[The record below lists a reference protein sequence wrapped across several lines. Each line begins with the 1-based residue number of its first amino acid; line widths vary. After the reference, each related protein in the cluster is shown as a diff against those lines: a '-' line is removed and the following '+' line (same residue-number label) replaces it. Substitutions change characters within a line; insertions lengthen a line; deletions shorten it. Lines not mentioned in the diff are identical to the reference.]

1 MRRRAR
7 SILAVGALLIGG
19 AGFAPIAQAQPAG
32 PAAADTDEVKVFRA
46 DVTQEQ
52 VPLLLA
58 AGQDGHELGEQVPD
72 RGTATVEVYLT
83 GRQADKLEKQ
93 GVDLTEH
100 TLSTGAEKRVG
111 DAAEGVFRPY
121 SGSGGLKEETL
132 RTARENPGLTKVVSI
147 GRTVKGQDIL
157 ALKLTRQAK
166 KSKDGSRPAVLY
178 MSNQHAREWIT
189 PEMTRRLLHHYLD
202 NYKKDR
208 RIRELVDS
216 TELWFVL
223 SANPDGYDYTFENT
237 DNRLWRKNLR
247 DVNGDGSIGTGD
259 GVDLNRN
266 FAYKWGYDN
275 EGSSPNPTSQT
286 YRGAGPGS
294 EPETKALDAFEKR
307 IGFTYGI
314 NYHSA
319 AELLL
324 YGVGWQVATNTPD
337 DVLYKALAGTPE
349 NSAIP
354 GYHPQVSSELYTTN
368 GEADGHAANVN
379 GMAMFTPEMSTCQT
393 ASAVDPGDEWNAGD
407 CQSGFNFP
415 DDERLIQQEFAKN
428 IPFALSVAETAAHPD
443 RPSSSVGLDAPDFT
457 PAPFTTSYSR
467 GAGQEVSV
475 VVRKSVR
482 HKELRYR
489 VNGGRTHEVALRPW
503 RGGET
508 YGGEDN
514 LYFDEYR
521 AKVKD
526 GDAGDKVEVWFTGE
540 TKSGRGTRSEH
551 FTYTVAE
558 RPRAD
563 VLVVTE
569 EAQEAQ
575 GSQDAQETQG
585 SRDAREAKKA
595 EGARASHA
603 QVYVDALKANGHR
616 AAVWDVAAQG
626 APDALGVLGH
636 FGTVVHHTGAAVPG
650 NATQLQLRAFLNEGG
665 ELIEAG
671 ERAGGNVD
679 LGGGTLSDDFSQY
692 YLGAYTRTSTTGATG
707 FTGSGRLDGAGG
719 ALGDAPGNPLDNA
732 GTYSVTSDELPA
744 DTYPRFAS
752 EGAGKFAGTINPY
765 GPYAG
770 DWMAAAVHTD
780 DAYKRLTRTVD
791 LTGVNASDRPTLR
804 TELLW
809 DTERGYDHALV
820 EAHTTGAD
828 DWTTL
833 PEEGGATATA
843 VPAECEAGFYLDD
856 HPWLEH
862 YLTQSDDGCTATGTT
877 GRWNSLTGSSGGWRQ
892 AGFDL
897 SAYAGKSVEVS
908 IAYVTDP
915 GSGGRGVLADETS
928 LVVGGTATA
937 TEGFETSL
945 GAWQVSGPPAGSP
958 AVLKDW
964 ARTGTLF
971 QTYGAVTTDDTVL
984 LGFGLEHLTDPAA
997 RAALVRKALRAL
1009 DE

>member
-19 AGFAPIAQAQPAG
+19 ASFAPVAQARPADPG
-32 PAAADTDEVKVFRA
+32 TPDADEVKVFRA
-46 DVTQEQ
+46 DVTQQQ

-58 AGQDGHELGEQVPD
+58 AGQDAHELGERVPD
-72 RGTATVEVYLT
+72 GGTAAVEVLLT
-83 GRQADKLEKQ
+83 DRQAKALEKK

-100 TLSTGAEKRVG
+100 TLSARAANRVE
-111 DAAEGVFRPY
+111 AAADGVFRPY
-121 SGSGGLKEETL
+121 SGSNGLQEEIL
-132 RTARENPGLTKVVSI
+132 RTAQQNPGLTKVVSI
-147 GRTVKGQDIL
+147 GKTVRGQDIL
-157 ALKLTRQAK
+157 ALKLTRNAK
-166 KSKDGSRPAVLY
+166 KAKDGSRPSVLY

-189 PEMTRRLLHHYLD
+189 PEMTRRLMHHYLD
-202 NYKKDR
+202 NYTKDR
-208 RIRELVDS
+208 RVKKIVDS

-223 SANPDGYDYTFENT
+223 SANPDGYDYTFQ
-237 DNRLWRKNLR
+237 DPANRLWRKNLR
-247 DVNGDGSIGTGD
+247 DVNGDGVIGTGD

-266 FAYKWGYDN
+266 FAYKWGYDD
-275 EGSSPNPTSQT
+275 EGSSPNPTSET
-286 YRGAGPGS
+286 YRGASPAS
-294 EPETKALDAFEKR
+294 EPETKALDAFQKR
-307 IGFTYGI
+307 IGFKYGI

-337 DVLYKALAGTPE
+337 DVLYKALAGTPD

-393 ASAVDPGDEWNAGD
+393 ASDVDPDDQWNARD
-407 CQSGFNFP
+407 CRSGFTFP
-415 DDERLIQQEFAKN
+415 DDEKLIQQEFAKN
-428 IPFALSVAETAAHPD
+428 VPFALSVAETASHPD
-443 RPSSSVGLDAPDFT
+443 RPSSAVGLEAADFT
-457 PAPFTTSYSR
+457 PAAFTTSYSR
-467 GAGQEVSV
+467 GADQEVSV
-475 VVRKSVR
+475 VARKTVRD
-482 HKELRYR
+482 KELKYR
-489 VNGGRTHEVALRPW
+489 VNGGRTLDMALKPW

-526 GDAGDKVEVWFTGE
+526 GVPGDKVEVWFTGE
-540 TKSGRGTRSEH
+540 TPQGRKVSSTH

-563 VLVVTE
+563 VLVVAE
-569 EAQEAQ
+569 
-575 GSQDAQETQG
+575 
-585 SRDAREAKKA
+585 
-595 EGARASHA
+595 EGAKAT
-603 QVYVDALKANGHR
+603 QTQTYVDALRASGRR
-616 AAVWDVAAQG
+616 AAVWDVATQG

-636 FGTVVHHTGAAVPG
+636 FDTVVHYTGAATPG

-665 ELIEAG
+665 RLIEAG
-671 ERAGGNVD
+671 ERAGGSVD
-679 LGGGTLSDDFSQY
+679 LGDGTPSNDFSQY
-692 YLGAYTRTSTTGATG
+692 YLGAYTRTSTSGATG
-707 FTGSGRLDGAGG
+707 FTGSGKLAGTSG
-719 ALGDAPGNPLDNA
+719 ALGGAPGNPLDTA
-732 GTYSVTSDELPA
+732 GTYSVTSDELPVA
-744 DTYPRFAS
+744 GYPQFAS
-752 EGAGKFAGTINPY
+752 AGAGRFAGTVNPY

-770 DWMAAAVHTD
+770 DWMVAAVHTD

-791 LTGVNASDRPTLR
+791 LTGVTAADRPTLR
-804 TELLW
+804 TQLLW

-820 EAHTTGAD
+820 EAHTTGAG

-833 PEEGGATATA
+833 PEAGGATGTA
-843 VPAECEAGFYLDD
+843 VPEECGAGFYMGE

-862 YLTQSDDGCTATGTT
+862 YLTQTDEGCTAAGTT
-877 GRWNSLTGSSGGWRQ
+877 GQWNSLTGSSGGWRQ
-892 AGFDL
+892 VEFDL

-908 IAYVTDP
+908 VAYVTDP
-915 GSGGRGVLADETS
+915 GSGGRGVLADEAS
-928 LVVGGTATA
+928 LVVGGTATG

-945 GAWQVSGPPAGSP
+945 GAWQVPGPPAGSP

-984 LGFGLEHLTDPAA
+984 LGFGLEHLTAPAD
-997 RAALVRKALRAL
+997 RAALVRQALRAL

>member
-7 SILAVGALLIGG
+7 SILAVGALLLGG
-19 AGFAPIAQAQPAG
+19 AGFAPVAQAQPAS
-32 PAAADTDEVKVFRA
+32 PETPDADEVKVFRA

-58 AGQDGHELGEQVPD
+58 AGQDGHELTERVPD

-83 GRQADKLEKQ
+83 DQQADKLEKQ

-100 TLSTGAEKRVG
+100 SLSGRAEKRVE
-111 DAAEGVFRPY
+111 DAADGVFRPY
-121 SGSGGLKEETL
+121 SGSGGLREEIL
-132 RTARENPGLTKVVSI
+132 RTARQNPRLTKVVSI
-147 GRTVKGQDIL
+147 GKTVNGQDIL
-157 ALKLTRQAK
+157 ALKLTKNAK
-166 KSKDGSRPAVLY
+166 ESKDGSKPSVLY

-189 PEMTRRLLHHYLD
+189 PEMTRRLMHHYLD
-202 NYKKDR
+202 KYDEDR
-208 RIRELVDS
+208 RIRKLVDS
-216 TELWFVL
+216 TELWFLL

-247 DVNGDGSIGTGD
+247 DNNGDGALGAGD

-266 FAYKWGYDN
+266 FAYKWGYDD

-286 YRGAGPGS
+286 YRGAGPNS
-294 EPETKALDAFEKR
+294 EPETKALDRFQKR

-324 YGVGWQVATNTPD
+324 YGVGWQVATDTPD

-379 GMAMFTPEMSTCQT
+379 GTAMFTPEMSTCQT
-393 ASAVDPGDEWNAGD
+393 VSEQDPDDEWNAAD

-415 DDERLIQQEFAKN
+415 DDEKLIQQEFAKN
-428 IPFALSVAETAAHPD
+428 IPFALSVAESAAHPD
-443 RPSSSVGLDAPDFT
+443 RPSSSVGLDAADFT
-457 PAPFTTSYSR
+457 PDAFTTSYAR
-467 GAGQEVSV
+467 GADQEVSV
-475 VVRKSVR
+475 VARKAVRD
-482 HKELRYR
+482 KELKYR
-489 VNGGRTHEVALRPW
+489 VNGGRTHDVRLKPW

-521 AKVKD
+521 AKIRHGET
-526 GDAGDKVEVWFTGE
+526 GDRVEVWFTGE
-540 TKSGRGTRSEH
+540 TKGGKRTASEH
-551 FTYTVAE
+551 FTYKVAQ
-558 RPRAD
+558 RPGAD
-563 VLVVTE
+563 VLVVAE
-569 EAQEAQ
+569 
-575 GSQDAQETQG
+575 
-585 SRDAREAKKA
+585 
-595 EGARASHA
+595 EGAKATQTRT
-603 QVYVDALKANGHR
+603 YVDALRANGKR
-616 AAVWDVAAQG
+616 AAVWDVATQG

-636 FGTVVHHTGAAVPG
+636 FDTVVHYTGAAVPG

-665 ELIEAG
+665 RLIEAG
-671 ERAGGNVD
+671 EQAGGDVD
-679 LGGGTLSDDFSQY
+679 LGGGSLSDDFSQY
-692 YLGAYTRTSTTGATG
+692 YLGAYTRTSTAGATG
-707 FTGSGRLDGAGG
+707 FTGTGRLDGATG
-719 ALGDAPGNPLDNA
+719 AFGAAPGNPLDAA

-744 DTYPRFAS
+744 DTYPQFAS
-752 EGAGKFAGTINPY
+752 EGAGKFAGTVNPY

-770 DWMAAAVHTD
+770 AWMAAAVHTD

-791 LTGVNASDRPTLR
+791 LTGVTAADRPTLR
-804 TELLW
+804 TQLLW

-833 PEEGGATATA
+833 PEAGGATGTA
-843 VPAECEAGFYLDD
+843 VPAECGAGFYIGG

-862 YLTQSDDGCTATGTT
+862 YLTLSDDGCTATGTT
-877 GRWNSLTGSSGGWRQ
+877 GQWNSLTGASGGWRQ
-892 AGFDL
+892 VEFDL
-897 SAYAGKSVEVS
+897 SAYAGKSVDVS

-915 GSGGRGVLADETS
+915 GSGGRGVLADEAS
-928 LVVGGTATA
+928 LVVGSTATG

-945 GAWQVSGPPAGSP
+945 GAWRVSGPPAGSP

-984 LGFGLEHLTDPAA
+984 LGFGLEHLTEPAA
-997 RAALVRKALRAL
+997 RAALVRQALRAL

>member
-7 SILAVGALLIGG
+7 SILAVGALLLGG
-19 AGFAPIAQAQPAG
+19 AGFAPVAQAQPAS
-32 PAAADTDEVKVFRA
+32 PETPDADEVKVFRA

-58 AGQDGHELGEQVPD
+58 AGQDGHELTERVPD

-83 GRQADKLEKQ
+83 DQQADKLEKQ

-100 TLSTGAEKRVG
+100 SLSGRAEKRVE
-111 DAAEGVFRPY
+111 DAADGVFRPY
-121 SGSGGLKEETL
+121 SGSGGLREEIL
-132 RTARENPGLTKVVSI
+132 RTARQNPRLTKVVSI
-147 GRTVKGQDIL
+147 GKTVNGQDIL
-157 ALKLTRQAK
+157 ALKLTKNAK
-166 KSKDGSRPAVLY
+166 ESKDGSRPSVLY

-189 PEMTRRLLHHYLD
+189 PEMTRRLMHHYLD
-202 NYKKDR
+202 KYDEDR
-208 RIRELVDS
+208 RIRKLVDS
-216 TELWFVL
+216 TELWFLL

-247 DVNGDGSIGTGD
+247 DNNGDGALGAGD

-266 FAYKWGYDN
+266 FAYKWGYDD

-286 YRGAGPGS
+286 YRGAGPNS
-294 EPETKALDAFEKR
+294 EPETKALDRFQKR

-324 YGVGWQVATNTPD
+324 YGVGWQVATDTPD

-379 GMAMFTPEMSTCQT
+379 GTAMFTPEMSTCQT
-393 ASAVDPGDEWNAGD
+393 VSEQDPDDEWNAAD

-428 IPFALSVAETAAHPD
+428 IPFALSVAESAAHPD
-443 RPSSSVGLDAPDFT
+443 RPSSSVGLDAADFT
-457 PAPFTTSYSR
+457 PDAFTTSYAR
-467 GAGQEVSV
+467 GADQEVSV
-475 VVRKSVR
+475 VARKAVRD
-482 HKELRYR
+482 KELKYR
-489 VNGGRTHEVALRPW
+489 VNGGRTHDVRLKPW

-521 AKVKD
+521 AKIRHGET
-526 GDAGDKVEVWFTGE
+526 GDRVEVWFTGE
-540 TKSGRGTRSEH
+540 TKGGKRTASEH
-551 FTYTVAE
+551 FTYKVAQ
-558 RPRAD
+558 RPGAD
-563 VLVVTE
+563 VLVVAE
-569 EAQEAQ
+569 
-575 GSQDAQETQG
+575 
-585 SRDAREAKKA
+585 
-595 EGARASHA
+595 EGAKATQTRA
-603 QVYVDALKANGHR
+603 YVDALRASGKR
-616 AAVWDVAAQG
+616 AAVWDVATQG

-636 FGTVVHHTGAAVPG
+636 FDTVVHYTGAAVPG

-665 ELIEAG
+665 RLIEAG
-671 ERAGGNVD
+671 EQAGGDVD
-679 LGGGTLSDDFSQY
+679 LGGGSLSDDFSQY
-692 YLGAYTRTSTTGATG
+692 YLGAYTRTSTAGATG
-707 FTGSGRLDGAGG
+707 FTGTGRLDGATG
-719 ALGDAPGNPLDNA
+719 AFGAAPGNPLDAA

-744 DTYPRFAS
+744 DTYPQFAS
-752 EGAGKFAGTINPY
+752 EGAGKFAGTVNPY

-770 DWMAAAVHTD
+770 AWMAAAVHTD

-791 LTGVNASDRPTLR
+791 LTGVTAADRPTLR
-804 TELLW
+804 TQLLW

-833 PEEGGATATA
+833 PEAGGATGTA
-843 VPAECEAGFYLDD
+843 VPAECGAGFYIGG

-862 YLTQSDDGCTATGTT
+862 YLTLSDDGCTATGTT
-877 GRWNSLTGSSGGWRQ
+877 GQWNSLTGASGGWRQ
-892 AGFDL
+892 VEFDL
-897 SAYAGKSVEVS
+897 SAYAGKSVDVS

-915 GSGGRGVLADETS
+915 GSGGRGVLADEAS
-928 LVVGGTATA
+928 LVVGSTATG

-945 GAWQVSGPPAGSP
+945 GAWRVSGPPAGSP

-984 LGFGLEHLTDPAA
+984 LGFGLEHLTEPAA
-997 RAALVRKALRAL
+997 RAALVRQALRAL

>member
-19 AGFAPIAQAQPAG
+19 ASFAPIAQAQPAD
-32 PAAADTDEVKVFRA
+32 PATPDAEEVKVFRA
-46 DVTQEQ
+46 EVTQEQ

-58 AGQDGHELGEQVPD
+58 AGQDGHELTERVPD
-72 RGTATVEVYLT
+72 KGTATVEVYLT
-83 GRQADKLEKQ
+83 DGQAEKLEKQ
-93 GVDLTEH
+93 GVGLAEH
-100 TLSTGAEKRVG
+100 TLSARAEKRVE
-111 DAAEGVFRPY
+111 AAADGVFRPY
-121 SGSGGLKEETL
+121 SGSGGLREEIL
-132 RTARENPGLTKVVSI
+132 RTAQENPGLTKVVSI
-147 GRTVKGQDIL
+147 GKTVKGQDIL
-157 ALKLTRQAK
+157 ALKLTKNAK
-166 KSKDGSRPAVLY
+166 KSKDGSKPSVLY

-189 PEMTRRLLHHYLD
+189 PEMTRRLMHHYLD
-202 NYKKDR
+202 KYDQDR
-208 RIRELVDS
+208 RIKKLVDS
-216 TELWFVL
+216 TEMWFLL
-223 SANPDGYDYTFENT
+223 SANPDGYDYTFEDT

-247 DVNGDGSIGTGD
+247 DNNGDGTIGTGD

-266 FAYKWGYDN
+266 FAYKWGYDD

-286 YRGAGPGS
+286 YRGDGPNS
-294 EPETKALDAFEKR
+294 EPETQALDAFQKR

-337 DVLYKALAGTPE
+337 DVLYKALAGTPD

-379 GMAMFTPEMSTCQT
+379 GTAMFTPEMSTCQT
-393 ASAVDPGDEWNAGD
+393 ISEQDPDDEWNAGD

-415 DDERLIQQEFAKN
+415 DDEELIQQEFAKN
-428 IPFALSVAETAAHPD
+428 IPFALSVAESAAHPD
-443 RPSSSVGLDAPDFT
+443 RPSSAVGLEAADFT
-457 PAPFTTSYSR
+457 PAPFTTSYAR
-467 GAGQEVSV
+467 GADQEVSV

-482 HKELRYR
+482 DKELKYR
-489 VNGGRTHEVALRPW
+489 VNGGRVHDMALKPW
-503 RGGET
+503 RGGER

-526 GDAGDKVEVWFTGE
+526 GDRGDKVEVWFAGE
-540 TKSGRGTRSEH
+540 TRGGKRTESEH
-551 FTYTVAE
+551 FTYTIAE
-558 RPRAD
+558 SPRAD
-563 VLVVTE
+563 VLVVAE
-569 EAQEAQ
+569 
-575 GSQDAQETQG
+575 
-585 SRDAREAKKA
+585 
-595 EGARASHA
+595 EGAKAT
-603 QVYVDALKANGHR
+603 QTQTYVDALKANGKR
-616 AAVWDVAAQG
+616 AAVWDVATQG
-626 APDALGVLGH
+626 APHALGVLAH
-636 FGTVVHHTGAAVPG
+636 FDTVVHHTGAAVPG

-665 ELIEAG
+665 RLIEAG
-671 ERAGGNVD
+671 ERAGGSVD

-692 YLGAYTRTSTTGATG
+692 YLGAYTRTSTPGATG
-707 FTGSGRLDGAGG
+707 FTGSGKLGG
-719 ALGDAPGNPLDNA
+719 TTGTLGGAPGNPLDAA
-732 GTYSVTSDELPA
+732 GSYSVTSDQLPVG
-744 DTYPRFAS
+744 THPQFAS
-752 EGAGKFAGTINPY
+752 AGAGKFAGTVNPY

-770 DWMAAAVHTD
+770 EWMAAAVHTD

-791 LTGVNASDRPTLR
+791 LTGVTASERPTLR
-804 TELLW
+804 TQLLW

-833 PEEGGATATA
+833 PESGGATGTA
-843 VPAECEAGFYLDD
+843 VPAECSAGFYVSE
-856 HPWLEH
+856 HPWLER
-862 YLTQSDDGCTATGTT
+862 YLTLSDDGCTAAGTT
-877 GRWNSLTGSSGGWRQ
+877 GQWNSLTGSSGGWRQ
-892 AGFDL
+892 VEFDL
-897 SAYAGKSVEVS
+897 SAYAGKSVELS

-915 GSGGRGVLADETS
+915 GSGGRGVLADEAS
-928 LVVGGTATA
+928 LVVGSAAT

-945 GAWQVSGPPAGSP
+945 GAWRVAGPPAGSP

-984 LGFGLEHLTDPAA
+984 LGFGLEHLTEPAA
-997 RAALVRKALRAL
+997 RAALLRQALRAL